1 MIYVALLRGI
11 NVGGNN
17 KIVMSELREVIEA
30 LGFGDVSTHIN
41 TGNIIF
47 SCNSLEQQVISQQ
60 IESAIETKFGF
71 EINAIVRD
79 YNNLKNIIEQIPE
92 SWQNDKQT
100 KSDVMFLWP
109 KSDNESVLSELIIK
123 DFDNVIYQPGAILWN
138 VTRDDQSRSGM
149 KKLFGTRLYK
159 QMTIRNV
166 NTVRNIWEIMERIK
180 NEIEKTWLNYSHMK
194 LVPRYFPLRQL
205 GKANLRSINA
215 DD

>member
-79 YNNLKNIIEQIPE
+79 YNNL
-92 SWQNDKQT
+92 
-100 KSDVMFLWP
+100 
-109 KSDNESVLSELIIK
+109 
-123 DFDNVIYQPGAILWN
+123 ILAKW
-138 VTRDDQSRSGM
+138 
-149 KKLFGTRLYK
+149 
-159 QMTIRNV
+159 
-166 NTVRNIWEIMERIK
+166 
-180 NEIEKTWLNYSHMK
+180 
-194 LVPRYFPLRQL
+194 
-205 GKANLRSINA
+205 
-215 DD
+215 

>member
-109 KSDNESVLSELIIK
+109 KSDNESVLSELTIK
-123 DFDNVIYQPGAILWN
+123 EFDNVIYQPGAILWN

-166 NTVRNIWEIMERIK
+166 NTVRNIWEIMERTKDEVQQI
-180 NEIEKTWLNYSHMK
+180 
-194 LVPRYFPLRQL
+194 
-205 GKANLRSINA
+205 
-215 DD
+215 